1 MAMVRSWT
9 VACRRYLWRRLAV
22 YSMYNDGHGTQ
33 QRGSVL
39 TQWFVQ
45 QGAQRED
52 LGPYRPV
59 ELLDLVRNGEVTKE
73 TMLRKD
79 DSSWFLA
86 GVVGGL
92 FEAALR
98 PTIQY
103 FCPQCELE
111 VSEPPVIC
119 QRCGREIR
127 QGITRITEH
136 SIVQRTDPP
145 VNGSAGGSVK
155 RWLLKKG
162 IGKSQ
167 QKHPDI

>member
-1 MAMVRSWT
+1 M
-9 VACRRYLWRRLAV
+9 
-22 YSMYNDGHGTQ
+22 
-33 QRGSVL
+33 
-39 TQWFVQ
+39 TQWFIQ
-45 QGAQRED
+45 QGANRDD
-52 LGPYRPV
+52 LGPYRPS
-59 ELLDLVRNGEVTKE
+59 ELLELVRNGEVTKA

-79 DSSWFLA
+79 KSSWFSA
-86 GVVGGL
+86 GDVGGL

-103 FCPQCELE
+103 FCPECELE

-136 SIVQRTDPP
+136 SIAQRTDPP
-145 VNGSAGGSVK
+145 INGSREGSVK
-155 RWLLKKG
+155 RWLQKKG

-167 QKHPDI
+167 ENHPDR